1 MKDDVISRQDAIE
14 VLNVGTE
21 LLRRVLDDT
30 DVVGAERA
38 KFEWGLGLIESY
50 IYDMEELPSAQP
62 ERKKGKWIEYI
73 PEHGK
78 CPFCGNQV
86 DLLSGRANNFCS
98 ECGADMRG

>member
-1 MKDDVISRQDAIE
+1 MKDDVISRQAAID

-50 IYDMEELPSAQP
+50 IYDMEELPSAHP